1 MRLLASVFVLST
13 LVGCSSAGDLPF
25 GGPYGG
31 TVAGQD
37 AAVAPAD
44 AGIVFVQASPGT
56 GTGTGAGFQ
65 PGTGSS
71 GTGTGTATGT
81 GNTGTGTGSTGTG
94 AGTANS
100 GTGTGTGN
108 TGTGAGTGNTGTGT
122 GAGNTGT
129 GTGTG
134 NTGTGTGNTGNT
146 GTGAGTGS
154 TGTGTGTGSSG
165 APTWTELYTNYLAVG
180 TIGNCD
186 GSCHRHS
193 QCSSPSSCYSW
204 IGSGN
209 RGALSGGG
217 GLLSWD
223 QGYMPTNG
231 PTSEPQAEAD
241 FTAWAAAGS
250 QNN

>member
-108 TGTGAGTGNTGTGT
+108 TGTGAGTG
-122 GAGNTGT
+122 
-129 GTGTG
+129 
-134 NTGTGTGNTGNT
+134 
-146 GTGAGTGS
+146 S

-165 APTWTELYTNYLAVG
+165 ASTWTELYTNYLAVG